1 MKLPDAVIDKL
12 QDGES
17 PVTHA
22 AMIEGDDMFIRYTC
36 DGKAIGQT
44 MFHYTRETYVDWFRS
59 MMNEMNPETGGST
72 KQNKAKVVKNERRV
86 VPLSHVD
93 RVLENV
99 NHGVTAETCVAIRR
113 SQPNTATHQTAARST
128 K

>member
-22 AMIEGDDMFIRYTC
+22 AIIEGDDMIIRYTC

-44 MFHYTRETYVDWFRS
+44 MFHYTPETYVDWFRS
-59 MMNEMNPETGGST
+59 MLNEMDPGTGGST
-72 KQNKAKVVKNERRV
+72 KKNEVKVREKCPPARA
-86 VPLSHVD
+86 S
-93 RVLENV
+93 RS
-99 NHGVTAETCVAIRR
+99 RR
-113 SQPNTATHQTAARST
+113 SHSRKRESRRRESG
-128 K
+128 

>member
-22 AMIEGDDMFIRYTC
+22 AIVEGGKMIIRYTC

-44 MFHYTRETYVDWFRS
+44 MFH
-59 MMNEMNPETGGST
+59 
-72 KQNKAKVVKNERRV
+72 
-86 VPLSHVD
+86 
-93 RVLENV
+93 
-99 NHGVTAETCVAIRR
+99 
-113 SQPNTATHQTAARST
+113 
-128 K
+128 

>member
-22 AMIEGDDMFIRYTC
+22 AIVEGGEMIIRYTC

-44 MFHYTRETYVDWFRS
+44 MFHYTR
-59 MMNEMNPETGGST
+59 N
-72 KQNKAKVVKNERRV
+72 
-86 VPLSHVD
+86 
-93 RVLENV
+93 
-99 NHGVTAETCVAIRR
+99 IRR
-113 SQPNTATHQTAARST
+113 LVPFNDEGDEPRNRRQHEE

>member
-22 AMIEGDDMFIRYTC
+22 ALIEGVEMFIRYIW
-36 DGKAIGQT
+36 DGKVIGQT

-59 MMNEMNPETGGST
+59 MMNEMNPGKGSST
-72 KQNKAKVVKNERRV
+72 KKNKVKLRKKRPTARASRSHGAHSRKRESRR
-86 VPLSHVD
+86 
-93 RVLENV
+93 R
-99 NHGVTAETCVAIRR
+99 G
-113 SQPNTATHQTAARST
+113 
-128 K
+128 

>member
-36 DGKAIGQT
+36 DGKSIGQT

-59 MMNEMNPETGGST
+59 VMNEMNPAKGGST
-72 KQNKAKVVKNERRV
+72 KKNKVKVRKRR
-86 VPLSHVD
+86 PS
-93 RVLENV
+93 
-99 NHGVTAETCVAIRR
+99 RR
-113 SQPNTATHQTAARST
+113 ASQSRGPHSR
-128 K
+128 KR

>member
-22 AMIEGDDMFIRYTC
+22 AIVEGDEMIIRYTC

-44 MFHYTRETYVDWFRS
+44 MFHYTPETHVDWFRS
-59 MMNEMNPETGGST
+59 MMKEMNPGAGGST
-72 KQNKAKVVKNERRV
+72 KKNKVKVREKR
-86 VPLSHVD
+86 P
-93 RVLENV
+93 
-99 NHGVTAETCVAIRR
+99 
-113 SQPNTATHQTAARST
+113 AARASRSHRSYSR
-128 K
+128 KRESGHRGSG

>member
-1 MKLPDAVIDKL
+1 MRLPDAVVDKL

-44 MFHYTRETYVDWFRS
+44 MFHYTRETYVDWFCS
-59 MMNEMNPETGGST
+59 MMNEMNPGTGSST
-72 KQNKAKVVKNERRV
+72 KQNKVKVREKRT
-86 VPLSHVD
+86 P
-93 RVLENV
+93 
-99 NHGVTAETCVAIRR
+99 RR
-113 SQPNTATHQTAARST
+113 SSKSRRPHSRKGDSRRHS
-128 K
+128 

>member
-1 MKLPDAVIDKL
+1 MKLPAAVIDKL

-22 AMIEGDDMFIRYTC
+22 ALIEGDDMFIRYTC

-59 MMNEMNPETGGST
+59 MMKEMNPETGGST
-72 KQNKAKVVKNERRV
+72 KQNKAKVRKKRTPRRASQSRG
-86 VPLSHVD
+86 PHS
-93 RVLENV
+93 RKRESRR
-99 NHGVTAETCVAIRR
+99 HG
-113 SQPNTATHQTAARST
+113 
-128 K
+128 